1 MLAFHKA
8 AIRMHRIN
16 PVLKTGSLQFLL
28 TDYNCLG
35 YARFTRSEQ
44 IIVLFNNNDE
54 ERELKVPVWMAGIG
68 REGRLERIFYSE
80 KNGFSVDGSR
90 RDWEN
95 QDAFWMPEDVMS
107 GTYTWLSGNDAGEL
121 APETSENGIWTEE
134 STRTDGNW
142 IGHRAGEQAGWLHS
156 PGCENELSAWAVP
169 AETEKLRRKVYCKVE
184 SGTIHVKLPGTA
196 AAVYRRVSSSE
207 EMRG

>member
-8 AIRMHRIN
+8 AIRMHQIN

-68 REGRLERIFYSE
+68 GKEGW
-80 KNGFSVDGSR
+80 N
-90 RDWEN
+90 
-95 QDAFWMPEDVMS
+95 AFFIQIKMDFP
-107 GTYTWLSGNDAGEL
+107 
-121 APETSENGIWTEE
+121 
-134 STRTDGNW
+134 
-142 IGHRAGEQAGWLHS
+142 
-156 PGCENELSAWAVP
+156 
-169 AETEKLRRKVYCKVE
+169 
-184 SGTIHVKLPGTA
+184 
-196 AAVYRRVSSSE
+196 
-207 EMRG
+207 

>member
-1 MLAFHKA
+1 
-8 AIRMHRIN
+8 
-16 PVLKTGSLQFLL
+16 
-28 TDYNCLG
+28 
-35 YARFTRSEQ
+35 
-44 IIVLFNNNDE
+44 
-54 ERELKVPVWMAGIG
+54 
-68 REGRLERIFYSE
+68 
-80 KNGFSVDGSR
+80 
-90 RDWEN
+90 
-95 QDAFWMPEDVMS
+95 MPEDVMS
-107 GTYTWLSGNDAGEL
+107 GTYTWFSGNDAGEL

-142 IGHRAGEQAGWLHS
+142 IGHRAGEQAGLLHS

-196 AAVYRRVSSSE
+196 AAVYRSVSSSE

>member
-68 REGRLERIFYSE
+68 REGRLERIFYSD

-121 APETSENGIWTEE
+121 EPETSENGIWTEE

-156 PGCENELSAWAVP
+156 PG
-169 AETEKLRRKVYCKVE
+169 
-184 SGTIHVKLPGTA
+184 
-196 AAVYRRVSSSE
+196 
-207 EMRG
+207 M